1 MRGDRCADEALL
13 MRPRRSALFMPGIN
27 ERAMAKARSLACDV
41 VIFDLEDAVAA
52 DSKIS
57 ARELVRKVLD
67 QGGYLSLIHI

>member
-27 ERAMAKARSLACDV
+27 ERAMEKARSLACDV

-52 DSKIS
+52 DS
-57 ARELVRKVLD
+57 
-67 QGGYLSLIHI
+67 